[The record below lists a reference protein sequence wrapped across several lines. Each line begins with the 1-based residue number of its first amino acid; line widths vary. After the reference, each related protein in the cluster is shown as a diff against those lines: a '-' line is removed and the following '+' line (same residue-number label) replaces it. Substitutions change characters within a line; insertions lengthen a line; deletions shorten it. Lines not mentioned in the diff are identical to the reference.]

1 MLSRVHR
8 RAFHA
13 AVVGAGPAGFYSAQ
27 ELLTRGGATRVDLVE
42 RLPQPFGLVRT
53 GIAPDHV
60 NDKRVASEFATLLRD
75 PARLRLFAN
84 VDVADGGAGVSL
96 AELRRDYPVVVLA
109 HGSHRD
115 RLLGVA
121 GERTARGVYSARAFA
136 AWYNGLPDAATAAA
150 PFADELRRAKSVA
163 IVGNGNVALDVAR
176 LLCKDR
182 DELAATDISRTALDA
197 LRRSSVRHVHI
208 VGRRGVPHASFTN
221 RELREILK
229 LPGCNVDVRLDA
241 PLSAADVELMN
252 ASRQGKRQLP
262 LWRAAIDE
270 PHRDAANQFSITFH
284 FLRSVA
290 ALRTDAS
297 GTLAGIELVRNR
309 LDAAGAAQPTDERE
323 ALPDVALLFRSIGF
337 DAEPCSSAVPLGRNG
352 AVVHDAG
359 RLRDLP
365 GVYVC
370 GWLKRGPSGIVGT
383 NKYDAEETV
392 ATIAADIA
400 SGALPARAAA
410 PSHTCLDALLAR
422 RDAAVVTNDGWFAIQ
437 AAEEQRG
444 QKITSAREM
453 LQLAGAA
460 TAGASTAGASGAAG
474 GAAGTGTR
482 SNASRT
488 VD

>member
-1 MLSRVHR
+1 M
-8 RAFHA
+8 
-13 AVVGAGPAGFYSAQ
+13 VGAGPAGFYCAQ
-27 ELLTRGGATRVDLVE
+27 ELLSRGGATRVDLVE
-42 RLPQPFGLVRT
+42 RLPQPYGLVRT

-60 NDKRVASEFATLLRD
+60 NDKRVAGEFASLLRD
-75 PARLRLFAN
+75 RTRLRLFAN
-84 VDVADGGAGVSL
+84 VDVADHDAPVSL
-96 AELRRDYPVVVLA
+96 AALRRDYAVVVLA

-115 RLLGVA
+115 RLLGVD

-150 PFADELRRAKSVA
+150 PFADELRRASSVA

-182 DELAATDISRTALDA
+182 DELAATDISRAALDA
-197 LRRSSVRHVHI
+197 LRRSNVRHVHI
-208 VGRRGVPHASFTN
+208 IGRRGVPHASFTN

-229 LPGCNVDVRLDA
+229 LPGCNVTVRLDA

-270 PHRDAANQFSITFH
+270 PHRDAAHQFSITFH

-290 ALRTDAS
+290 ALRTDAA
-297 GTLAGIELVRNR
+297 GALAGVELVRNR
-309 LDAAGAAQPTDERE
+309 LDASGAAQPTGERE
-323 ALPDVALLFRSIGF
+323 PLPDVALLFRSIGF
-337 DAEPCSSAVPLGRNG
+337 DAEPCSSVVPLGRNG
-352 AVVHDAG
+352 AVLHDAG
-359 RLRDLP
+359 RVRGLP

-400 SGALPARAAA
+400 SGALSTRSAAA
-410 PSHTCLDALLAR
+410 PSCLDALLAR
-422 RDAAVVTNDGWFAIQ
+422 RDAQVVTNDGWFAIQ

-453 LQLAGAA
+453 LQLAAAAGSAASAGAGAA
-460 TAGASTAGASGAAG
+460 AGAAAGAGAA
-474 GAAGTGTR
+474 TGTR